1 MYRKILV
8 PLDGSNLAEC
18 AIEHAKEIARG
29 CNVPEI
35 ELVTVVKTFFWW
47 EGEVTDPSIYE
58 RVEEDERSRAKEYL
72 AKEKK
77 EFEREGLTVN
87 TVILEGNAAQ
97 AIIDYAEKNGVDLIL
112 MTTHGRSGIS
122 RFALGSVTDKVVRT
136 VSMPVLVIA
145 PPGCRVS
152 VA

>member
-97 AIIDYAEKNGVDLIL
+97 AIIDYAEKYGVDLIL

-122 RFALGSVTDKVVRT
+122 HFALGSVTDKVVRT